1 MNTVKILHCADMHI
15 GAAESFLGF
24 SAESRRFETLVTFEK
39 IVDLCQEKGVQI
51 LAIAGD
57 LFDSNDIEDRFID
70 AVFNKIASTKDVKV
84 VFAAGNHDPLNSQSP
99 FLTREIPENLYVLGV
114 KDECITFDDLKVR
127 VWGRSFE
134 NNFLKGEERFSLSVP
149 QDDYINI
156 MVQHGELKSDLNSE
170 YNAITPQFVLNSGM
184 DYIALGH
191 VHKRS
196 DIGKLGNVRFAY
208 SGCPEGQGFDELDQK
223 GVFVGDIGKD
233 FCELEFLPVSHRLH
247 IHKKID
253 ISSFSDS
260 GEISSHILKTLAEE
274 YGEDFSKNLY
284 KIELIGSISPE
295 TELSLPEITSRIKDK
310 VYFVKLKDSTKILL
324 DLETLSKEASLK
336 GIFVKKMSEKI
347 NDAEESQKPLL
358 EKALELGLKAFSS
371 EVKYSED

>member
-15 GAAESFLGF
+15 GAAESFLGI
-24 SAESRRFETLVTFEK
+24 SADSRRYETLVTFEK

-70 AVFNKIASTKDVKV
+70 AVFTKIASIKDVKV

-99 FLTREIPENLYVLGV
+99 FSNRNLPENLYVIGT
-114 KDECITFDDLKVR
+114 KDECITFEDLKTR

-134 NNFLKGEERFSLSVP
+134 NNFLKGEERFSLKVA
-149 QDDYINI
+149 DDYINI

-170 YNAITPQFVLNSGM
+170 YNSITPQFVLNSGM

-196 DIGKLGNVRFAY
+196 DIGKLGSVHFAY

-223 GVFVGDIGKD
+223 GVYVGDIGKG
-233 FCELEFLPVSHRLH
+233 FCELEFLPVSHRQH
-247 IHKKID
+247 IHIKTD
-253 ISSFSDS
+253 ISGIADS
-260 GEISSHILKTLAEE
+260 GEISSHILKTLADE
-274 YGEDFSKNLY
+274 YGEDFGKNLY
-284 KIELIGSISPE
+284 KIELTGSISPE

-310 VYFVKLKDSTKILL
+310 VYFVKLKDSTKLLL
-324 DLETLSKEASLK
+324 DLETLAKEASLK
-336 GIFVKKMSEKI
+336 GIFVKKMLEKI
-347 NDAEESQKPLL
+347 NDAEESRKPLF